1 MADKNS
7 VRIKIFGVEYVL
19 KGDSDP
25 AAMQELASIVDA
37 RMRELGVPGTAQTHR
52 VAILAAFY
60 FADELM
66 KTRRALDAERQ
77 RYDQAARAAAGFDL
91 KMQGLLHETD
101 ENEPSRHPLMV
112 EEAPEDQEGSNDL

>member
-1 MADKNS
+1 MAEKNS
-7 VRIKIFGVEYVL
+7 VRIKIFGAEYVL

-25 AAMQELASIVDA
+25 VAMQELANIVDA

-66 KTRRALDAERQ
+66 KSRRALDAERQ
-77 RYDQAARAAAGFDL
+77 RFDQAARSAAGFDL
-91 KMQGLLHETD
+91 KLQGILHEAD
-101 ENEPSRHPLMV
+101 AGEPAGRGLMV
-112 EEAPEDQEGSNDL
+112 EEAPDQEGSKDL